1 MAFFTWLQDTG
12 FAHWV
17 AGSPSLLAYPT
28 VLTMHTVGMAIVV
41 GTCAVIDLR
50 LLGVGGDIPLK
61 ALRGA
66 PRLVWTGFFI
76 NAATGL
82 ALFTTDAE
90 HKATQTVFFV
100 KLACI
105 FLALVVYARIRRLVL
120 TDRSGRGGAG
130 VERGMPGP
138 GSRMPAVVSTEVKA
152 LAIVSL
158 VLWTGA
164 TIAGRL
170 MAYLL

>member
-1 MAFFTWLQDTG
+1 MQFFTWLQDTQ

-17 AGSPSLLAYPT
+17 ASDPSLLAYPT
-28 VLTMHTVGMAIVV
+28 ILTLHTVGMAIVV

-50 LLGVGGDIPLK
+50 LLGIGGDIPLT
-61 ALRGA
+61 ALSAA
-66 PRLVWTGFFI
+66 PRLVWAGFFI

-100 KLACI
+100 KLSLI
-105 FLALVVYARIRRLVL
+105 FLALAVYARIRKLVF
-120 TDRSGRGGAG
+120 RSPTALAA
-130 VERGMPGP
+130 PI
-138 GSRMPAVVSTEVKA
+138 SSEVKA
-152 LAIVSL
+152 LAILSL
-158 VLWTGA
+158 ILWTGA
-164 TIAGRL
+164 TVAGRL

>member
-1 MAFFTWLQDTG
+1 MEFFTWLQDTT

-28 VLTMHTVGMAIVV
+28 ILTLHTVGMAIVV
-41 GTCAVIDLR
+41 GTCAVMDLR
-50 LLGVGGDIPLK
+50 LLGVGEGVPLG
-61 ALRGA
+61 ALQGA
-66 PRLVWTGFFI
+66 PLLVWTGFFI

-100 KLACI
+100 KLALI
-105 FLALVVYARIRRLVL
+105 FLALIVYGRIRRLVF
-120 TDRSGRGGAG
+120 RS
-130 VERGMPGP
+130 
-138 GSRMPAVVSTEVKA
+138 PAALAAPISSEVKA
-152 LAIVSL
+152 LAILSL
-158 VLWTGA
+158 ILWSGA
-164 TIAGRL
+164 TVAGRL